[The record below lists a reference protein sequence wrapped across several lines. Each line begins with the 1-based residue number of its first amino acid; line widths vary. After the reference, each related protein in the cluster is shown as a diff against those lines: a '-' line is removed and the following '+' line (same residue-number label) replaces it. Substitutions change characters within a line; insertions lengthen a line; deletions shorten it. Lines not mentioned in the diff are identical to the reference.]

1 MTGAEL
7 AAQALAAAGD
17 AILTV
22 DTSGLITSWN
32 PAAEALL
39 GHRSDQAV
47 GQTLALIIPPV
58 HRSRHVA
65 AFHAAMESGALAHR
79 GRPARVEAMTSEGI
93 VIPIR
98 MSLGVIVSSGA
109 EPAGAV
115 AVLRD
120 ARTQPVPFIGPSAH
134 PSRPTNKDSDDA

>member
-1 MTGAEL
+1 MTGPEL

-22 DTSGLITSWN
+22 DTSGRITSWN

-39 GHRSDQAV
+39 GHQSDQAV

-93 VIPIR
+93 VIPIL

-109 EPAGAV
+109 ESAGAV

-120 ARTQPVPFIGPSAH
+120 ARTHPVPFIGPNAH
-134 PSRPTNKDSDDA
+134 VSLTHKQGL